1 MAGVRIDN
9 VVFELTQA
17 CNQCCRFC
25 YNYWRD
31 CSTPL
36 PAPDPRLA
44 RRTLKKL
51 LSQASVG
58 TFSFSGGEPM
68 LLRNVA
74 DLALAA
80 RFKGSN
86 VNVLTNGTLL
96 TPLMLENFVNIGI
109 GAVQVPLLSCRK
121 EVHEHLTGLPGS
133 WEKAVDALKRVA
145 EVLPKG
151 AFAVLVITKVNAPDV
166 PGTLQLIR
174 DLGVRSVMVNRF
186 NIGGMGLKHSSELIL
201 DAPTLKRAFADVEA
215 FAAAHTDMHFV
226 SGVCTPLCVLDTA
239 PYPHIQFTWCST
251 DFSRRPVAVSYAGDV
266 RFCNHSPHVIGNIYD
281 RPIGDILTDPA
292 AVERYSGVPDRCRD
306 CSFLSR
312 CNGGC
317 RAASEQV
324 YGSFAE
330 ADPVLEIL

>member
-1 MAGVRIDN
+1 MAGIRIEN
-9 VVFELTQA
+9 IVFELTQA

-31 CSTPL
+31 GSSPL

-58 TFSFSGGEPM
+58 TFSFSGGEPL

-96 TPLMLENFVNIGI
+96 TPQALENFVNIGV
-109 GAVQVPLLSCRK
+109 GAIQIPILSCRP
-121 EVHEHLTGLPGS
+121 EVHEHLTGLAGS
-133 WEKAVDALKRVA
+133 WNRAVDALKRVA
-145 EVLPKG
+145 QVIPKG

-166 PGTLQLIR
+166 TGTLELIR

-186 NIGGMGLKHSSELIL
+186 NIGGMGLKHIGELVL
-201 DAPTLKRAFADVEA
+201 DRATLKRAFADVEA
-215 FAAAHTDMHFV
+215 FGVRYPEMHFV
-226 SGVCTPLCVLDTA
+226 SGVCTPLCVLDPA

-251 DFSRRPVAVSYAGDV
+251 DFSRRPVAVNYAGDV
-266 RFCNHSPHVIGNIYD
+266 RFCNHSPHVLGNIYE
-281 RPIGDILTDPA
+281 RPIGEILSDPA
-292 AVERYSGVPDRCRD
+292 AAERYSGVPDKCRD

-324 YGSFAE
+324 YGSFSE
-330 ADPVLEIL
+330 ADPVLEVL